1 MFLVDQGL
9 SQWRV
14 KNLANNRFFIL
25 TPELTISKEIID
37 RSNTVMHRG
46 NEWHL
51 PTVNIQTMPIDVP
64 HEENLTTISLTNLLC
79 KPKSTEIMALCAFAF
94 AGKYRGPAITD
105 MAGLILSLLL
115 APTMISVL
123 SCATTPWI
131 PTQAPEASLV
141 WLCCSIDLVGS
152 ERLIA
157 ILKSL
162 NNASGCPEPPGREVG
177 AVATDWAGAIVVPA
191 LDRAFGA

>member
-1 MFLVDQGL
+1 MFLVDRGL

-25 TPELTISKEIID
+25 TPELAISNEIID

-46 NEWHL
+46 KEWHL
-51 PTVNIQTMPIDVP
+51 PTVNIQTMPIDVL

-79 KPKSTEIMALCAFAF
+79 EPRSTEIMALCAFAF

-141 WLCCSIDLVGS
+141 WLCRSLTLSG
-152 ERLIA
+152 
-157 ILKSL
+157 LK
-162 NNASGCPEPPGREVG
+162 
-177 AVATDWAGAIVVPA
+177 D
-191 LDRAFGA
+191 F